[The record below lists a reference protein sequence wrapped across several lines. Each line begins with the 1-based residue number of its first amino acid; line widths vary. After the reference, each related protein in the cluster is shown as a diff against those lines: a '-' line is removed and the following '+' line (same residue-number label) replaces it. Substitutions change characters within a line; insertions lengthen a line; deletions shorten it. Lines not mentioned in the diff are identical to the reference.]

1 MSRKRK
7 ALSLKEKL
15 DVLAK
20 VDENP
25 QKKRVDLAR
34 ELCLPVSTL
43 NTIVGKREEI
53 QKNIQVFGAGV
64 KQTRGAQ
71 HGKMEEVLLAWFRE
85 VRAAGVNVD
94 GTVVRERA
102 DEIALSLGIEDFKAS
117 GGWLHRFKTR
127 HGLSYKTVSGEGKS
141 ADQDQV
147 SNWLSTLPAVI
158 AQYQPRD
165 VFNADEAGLFINLQP
180 EKSLSIKG
188 ETCQGGKKS
197 KERVTV
203 LLCCNADGT
212 EKLKP
217 TVIGKYWKP
226 RCFSRNPRLPVI
238 YKANKKAWM
247 TGALFTEFLTF
258 LDARMRA
265 ANRRIL
271 LVLDNCAAHPVDT
284 SWLQNVKVIFL
295 PPNCTSHLQPL
306 DAGIIRN
313 MKFHFRSLLIRRF
326 LAKIDRKDA
335 SLKVD
340 LLDAIHFLA
349 MSWDRVKPDTIANCF
364 KKCGFFCAPG
374 DTEEN
379 GDDGAEIDIPD
390 WGDLNVDASPEEFV
404 SADDQLATCELRTV
418 QDIIAD
424 VTAEEESD
432 DDDNQDAGDCSSDR
446 RPLNTD
452 GALEALDG
460 LRGFVASAELSEETA
475 TRFYEFQKSLLQDL
489 EKQKVQ
495 RKVTDYFK
503 VL

>member
-1 MSRKRK
+1 
-7 ALSLKEKL
+7 
-15 DVLAK
+15 
-20 VDENP
+20 
-25 QKKRVDLAR
+25 
-34 ELCLPVSTL
+34 
-43 NTIVGKREEI
+43 
-53 QKNIQVFGAGV
+53 
-64 KQTRGAQ
+64 
-71 HGKMEEVLLAWFRE
+71 
-85 VRAAGVNVD
+85 
-94 GTVVRERA
+94 
-102 DEIALSLGIEDFKAS
+102 
-117 GGWLHRFKTR
+117 
-127 HGLSYKTVSGEGKS
+127 
-141 ADQDQV
+141 
-147 SNWLSTLPAVI
+147 
-158 AQYQPRD
+158 
-165 VFNADEAGLFINLQP
+165 
-180 EKSLSIKG
+180 
-188 ETCQGGKKS
+188 
-197 KERVTV
+197 
-203 LLCCNADGT
+203 
-212 EKLKP
+212 
-217 TVIGKYWKP
+217 
-226 RCFSRNPRLPVI
+226 
-238 YKANKKAWM
+238 M

>member
-15 DVLAK
+15 YVLAK

-85 VRAAGVNVD
+85 VRRV
-94 GTVVRERA
+94 
-102 DEIALSLGIEDFKAS
+102 
-117 GGWLHRFKTR
+117 KT
-127 HGLSYKTVSGEGKS
+127 E
-141 ADQDQV
+141 
-147 SNWLSTLPAVI
+147 
-158 AQYQPRD
+158 
-165 VFNADEAGLFINLQP
+165 
-180 EKSLSIKG
+180 
-188 ETCQGGKKS
+188 KKS

-247 TGALFTEFLTF
+247 TGALFTELLTF

-349 MSWDRVKPDTIANCF
+349 MSWDRVKPETIANCF